1 MSSSTPVL
9 LHLLLLV
16 SLASAGHFYGGS
28 MSVTPKGRNAD
39 GTFKVDLRYKNTH
52 DWCDYSYW
60 YCSSGNCGSSIKDVR
75 GTIDSSS
82 RGRSGYNNQWCETE
96 TVETRNIPSDK
107 PFQLIQNSCCWIPTV
122 NHLGYWSLETQVDL
136 GTRSDTGEPNR
147 SPVTAILPFIRV
159 PQNCQRSYNLMAFD
173 PDGDRVRCRYGL
185 VRPECDRCDQPSGFY
200 LDQGSCSLQ
209 YGYTSTSGVYGFELV
224 VEDFPNQH
232 ITLSYTDG
240 SSSSRAPLHAGRRR
254 RASYQTTVSYPWSQ
268 TTTTPSPW
276 WWWSQTT
283 TVAPWP
289 TTTTTTP
296 PTTTAP
302 WPTTTTPWPTT
313 TTTPPTTT
321 TTPWPTTTTT
331 PWPTTTTTPWPTTT
345 TTPWPTT
352 TTTPWPTT
360 TTTRWPTTT
369 TTPWPTTT
377 TTPWPTTTTP
387 WPTTT
392 TPWPTT
398 TTPWPTT
405 TTTTTTTTTP
415 TTTTPWPTTT
425 TTTLPTTTTR
435 PTTTTPWP
443 TTTTPLPT
451 TTTPLPTTTTPWPT
465 TTTTRPTTTTTT
477 TTTTTRPT
485 TTTTWTTTTPG
496 SLYPSTAPL
505 SKLPLHFSLLVD
517 SSVPSCDEGMYLP
530 RFVQPTPHNG
540 EHLHAEVNKELEF
553 RVKAEAT
560 HSTINDVIV
569 SGPMNITNVMTT
581 QGEFVIRWTPIRD
594 NLGEYFPICFI
605 TEGISG
611 SSVYQSEMRCVVVE
625 VGRRKVKAKVVC
637 DETKMTV
644 EVEKSSVT
652 EIHEDHLRLNDP
664 SNSACDLQ
672 RLSNSTHIIGVI
684 PLNACGT
691 QIEEDDDNL
700 IFKNQI
706 TTFDNPN
713 DIITRHHQVEF
724 QFYCQYAKR
733 GNVSLGFTAH
743 RDSITVVEKGFGT
756 FTYQFEFYQ
765 TSQFAN
771 MVDPRD
777 YPLDVEVKQM
787 IYMDI
792 EAVST
797 VNSTEL
803 FVESCRAA
811 PYDNPDYHP
820 TYPIIENGCIV
831 DETVQI
837 FSPRHQRHF
846 QFGME
851 AFKFIGMHDQVYISC
866 SVILC
871 EAGNPN
877 TRCAQGCVNST
888 SPQPAGHHHHRKR
901 EAAMQT
907 AKHHIS
913 QGPLRLRKSS
923 ESSVTNVNMG
933 LMVGCI
939 IAAVAMLCGVMLYKS
954 KTSGVKYQPLTTFET

>member
-313 TTTPPTTT
+313 TTTP
-321 TTPWPTTTTT
+321 
-331 PWPTTTTTPWPTTT
+331 
-345 TTPWPTT
+345 
-352 TTTPWPTT
+352 
-360 TTTRWPTTT
+360 
-369 TTPWPTTT
+369 
-377 TTPWPTTTTP
+377 
-387 WPTTT
+387 
-392 TPWPTT
+392 
-398 TTPWPTT
+398 
-405 TTTTTTTTTP
+405 
-415 TTTTPWPTTT
+415 
-425 TTTLPTTTTR
+425 

>member
-1 MSSSTPVL
+1 MPPYTPVL

-28 MSVTPKGRNAD
+28 MSFTPKGRNAD
-39 GTFKVDLRYKNTH
+39 GTFKVDFRYKNTH
-52 DWCDYSYW
+52 DWCDYAYW
-60 YCSSGNCGSSIKDVR
+60 YCSSGNCGSSIEDVR
-75 GTIDSSS
+75 GTIDTSS
-82 RGRSGYNNQWCETE
+82 RGRSAYYNQWCETE

-122 NHLGYWSLETQVDL
+122 NGLGSWSLETQVDL
-136 GTRSDTGEPNR
+136 GSRSDTGEPNR

-200 LDQGSCSLQ
+200 LDQGSCSLR
-209 YGYTSTSGVYGFELV
+209 YGYTSASGVYGFELV

-240 SSSSRAPLHAGRRR
+240 SSSSRTPLHAGRRR
-254 RASYQTTVSYPWSQ
+254 RSIYQTTVSYPW
-268 TTTTPSPW
+268 W
-276 WWWSQTT
+276 
-283 TVAPWP
+283 
-289 TTTTTTP
+289 
-296 PTTTAP
+296 
-302 WPTTTTPWPTT
+302 
-313 TTTPPTTT
+313 
-321 TTPWPTTTTT
+321 
-331 PWPTTTTTPWPTTT
+331 
-345 TTPWPTT
+345 
-352 TTTPWPTT
+352 
-360 TTTRWPTTT
+360 
-369 TTPWPTTT
+369 
-377 TTPWPTTTTP
+377 
-387 WPTTT
+387 
-392 TPWPTT
+392 
-398 TTPWPTT
+398 
-405 TTTTTTTTTP
+405 
-415 TTTTPWPTTT
+415 
-425 TTTLPTTTTR
+425 
-435 PTTTTPWP
+435 
-443 TTTTPLPT
+443 
-451 TTTPLPTTTTPWPT
+451 
-465 TTTTRPTTTTTT
+465 
-477 TTTTTRPT
+477 
-485 TTTTWTTTTPG
+485 
-496 SLYPSTAPL
+496 
-505 SKLPLHFSLLVD
+505 
-517 SSVPSCDEGMYLP
+517 
-530 RFVQPTPHNG
+530 
-540 EHLHAEVNKELEF
+540 
-553 RVKAEAT
+553 
-560 HSTINDVIV
+560 INDVIV
-569 SGPMNITNVMTT
+569 SGPLNITNHMTT

-605 TEGISG
+605 TEGLSG

-625 VGRRKVKAKVVC
+625 VGRINVKAKVVC

-652 EIHEDHLRLNDP
+652 GIHEDHLRLNDP

-700 IFKNQI
+700 IFKNEI

-713 DIITRHHQVEF
+713 DIITRHHQVEI

-743 RDSITVVEKGFGT
+743 RDSVTVVEKGFGT

-765 TSQFAN
+765 TSQFTN

-777 YPLDVEVKQM
+777 YPLDVVVKQM

-797 VNSTEL
+797 VNNTEL
-803 FVESCRAA
+803 FVESCRAT
-811 PYDNPDYHP
+811 PYDNPNYHP
-820 TYPIIENGCIV
+820 TYSIIENGCNV

-851 AFKFIGMHDQVYISC
+851 AFKFIGLHDQVYISC

-888 SPQPAGHHHHRKR
+888 SPQPDGHHHRKR

-913 QGPLRLRKSS
+913 QGPLRLRRSS
-923 ESSVTNVNMG
+923 ESSVTNMNMV
-933 LMVGCI
+933 LMAGCI
-939 IAAVAMLCGVMLYKS
+939 VATVAMLCGVMLYKA
-954 KTSGVKYQPLTTFET
+954 KTPGVKYQPLTAFET

>member
-1 MSSSTPVL
+1 MSPSTPVL

-16 SLASAGHFYGGS
+16 SLASAGHFYGGT
-28 MSVTPKGRNAD
+28 MSFTPKGRNAD
-39 GTFKVDLRYKNTH
+39 GTFKVDFRYKNTH
-52 DWCDYSYW
+52 DWCDYEGW
-60 YCSSGNCGSSIKDVR
+60 YCSTGNCGSSVKDVR

-96 TVETRNIPSDK
+96 TVETKDIPSDK
-107 PFQLIQNSCCWIPTV
+107 PFQLLQNSCCWIPTV
-122 NHLGYWSLETQVDL
+122 NGLLSWSLETQVDL

-200 LDQGSCSLQ
+200 LDQDSCSLQ

-240 SSSSRAPLHAGRRR
+240 ST
-254 RASYQTTVSYPWSQ
+254 AS
-268 TTTTPSPW
+268 
-276 WWWSQTT
+276 
-283 TVAPWP
+283 PWP
-289 TTTTTTP
+289 TTTNTWARWPTTASP
-296 PTTTAP
+296 LPTTTNTWAR
-302 WPTTTTPWPTT
+302 WPTTTTPWSSTT
-313 TTTPPTTT
+313 STTE
-321 TTPWPTTTTT
+321 
-331 PWPTTTTTPWPTTT
+331 
-345 TTPWPTT
+345 
-352 TTTPWPTT
+352 
-360 TTTRWPTTT
+360 
-369 TTPWPTTT
+369 
-377 TTPWPTTTTP
+377 
-387 WPTTT
+387 
-392 TPWPTT
+392 
-398 TTPWPTT
+398 
-405 TTTTTTTTTP
+405 
-415 TTTTPWPTTT
+415 
-425 TTTLPTTTTR
+425 
-435 PTTTTPWP
+435 
-443 TTTTPLPT
+443 
-451 TTTPLPTTTTPWPT
+451 
-465 TTTTRPTTTTTT
+465 
-477 TTTTTRPT
+477 
-485 TTTTWTTTTPG
+485 
-496 SLYPSTAPL
+496 SLYSSTAPL

-517 SSVPSCDEGMYLP
+517 SIVPSCDEGMYLP

-560 HSTINDVIV
+560 HSTVNDVIV
-569 SGPMNITNVMTT
+569 SGPLNITNHMTT

-605 TEGISG
+605 TEGLSG

-652 EIHEDHLRLNDP
+652 GIHEDHLRLNDP

-672 RLSNSTHIIGVI
+672 RFSNNTHIIGVI

-700 IFKNQI
+700 IFKNEI

-713 DIITRHHQVEF
+713 DIITRHHQVEI

-765 TSQFAN
+765 TSQFTN

-777 YPLDVEVKQM
+777 YPLDVVVKQM
-787 IYMDI
+787 LYMDI

-797 VNSTEL
+797 VNNTEL

-811 PYDNPDYHP
+811 PYDNPNYHP

-888 SPQPAGHHHHRKR
+888 SPQPAGHHHRKR

-913 QGPLRLRKSS
+913 QGPLRLRRSS
-923 ESSVTNVNMG
+923 ESSVTNMNMG

-939 IAAVAMLCGVMLYKS
+939 VAAVAMLCGVMLYKD

>member
-1 MSSSTPVL
+1 
-9 LHLLLLV
+9 
-16 SLASAGHFYGGS
+16 
-28 MSVTPKGRNAD
+28 
-39 GTFKVDLRYKNTH
+39 
-52 DWCDYSYW
+52 
-60 YCSSGNCGSSIKDVR
+60 
-75 GTIDSSS
+75 
-82 RGRSGYNNQWCETE
+82 
-96 TVETRNIPSDK
+96 
-107 PFQLIQNSCCWIPTV
+107 
-122 NHLGYWSLETQVDL
+122 
-136 GTRSDTGEPNR
+136 
-147 SPVTAILPFIRV
+147 
-159 PQNCQRSYNLMAFD
+159 
-173 PDGDRVRCRYGL
+173 
-185 VRPECDRCDQPSGFY
+185 
-200 LDQGSCSLQ
+200 
-209 YGYTSTSGVYGFELV
+209 
-224 VEDFPNQH
+224 
-232 ITLSYTDG
+232 
-240 SSSSRAPLHAGRRR
+240 
-254 RASYQTTVSYPWSQ
+254 
-268 TTTTPSPW
+268 
-276 WWWSQTT
+276 
-283 TVAPWP
+283 
-289 TTTTTTP
+289 
-296 PTTTAP
+296 
-302 WPTTTTPWPTT
+302 
-313 TTTPPTTT
+313 
-321 TTPWPTTTTT
+321 
-331 PWPTTTTTPWPTTT
+331 
-345 TTPWPTT
+345 
-352 TTTPWPTT
+352 
-360 TTTRWPTTT
+360 
-369 TTPWPTTT
+369 
-377 TTPWPTTTTP
+377 
-387 WPTTT
+387 
-392 TPWPTT
+392 PTT

-405 TTTTTTTTTP
+405 TTTT
-415 TTTTPWPTTT
+415 WPTTT
-425 TTTLPTTTTR
+425 T
-435 PTTTTPWP
+435 
-443 TTTTPLPT
+443 
-451 TTTPLPTTTTPWPT
+451 
-465 TTTTRPTTTTTT
+465 
-477 TTTTTRPT
+477 
-485 TTTTWTTTTPG
+485 G
-496 SLYPSTAPL
+496 SLHPSTAPL

-517 SSVPSCDEGMYLP
+517 SVVPSCDEGMYLP

-560 HSTINDVIV
+560 HSTVNDVIV
-569 SGPMNITNVMTT
+569 SGPLNITNHMTT

-605 TEGISG
+605 TEGLSG

-637 DETKMTV
+637 NETKMTV

-706 TTFDNPN
+706 STFDNPN
-713 DIITRHHQVEF
+713 DIITRQHQVEI

-733 GNVSLGFTAH
+733 GNVSLGFSAH
-743 RDSITVVEKGFGT
+743 RDNITVVEKGFGT

-765 TSQFAN
+765 TSQFTD

-777 YPLDVEVKQM
+777 YPLDVVVKQM

-797 VNSTEL
+797 VNNTEL

-811 PYDNPDYHP
+811 PYDNPNYHP

-888 SPQPAGHHHHRKR
+888 SPQPAGHHHRKR
-901 EAAMQT
+901 DAAMQT

-923 ESSVTNVNMG
+923 ESSVTTMNMG
-933 LMVGCI
+933 LLVGCI
-939 IAAVAMLCGVMLYKS
+939 VAAVAMLCGVMLYKA

>member
-1 MSSSTPVL
+1 
-9 LHLLLLV
+9 
-16 SLASAGHFYGGS
+16 
-28 MSVTPKGRNAD
+28 
-39 GTFKVDLRYKNTH
+39 
-52 DWCDYSYW
+52 
-60 YCSSGNCGSSIKDVR
+60 
-75 GTIDSSS
+75 
-82 RGRSGYNNQWCETE
+82 
-96 TVETRNIPSDK
+96 
-107 PFQLIQNSCCWIPTV
+107 
-122 NHLGYWSLETQVDL
+122 
-136 GTRSDTGEPNR
+136 
-147 SPVTAILPFIRV
+147 
-159 PQNCQRSYNLMAFD
+159 
-173 PDGDRVRCRYGL
+173 
-185 VRPECDRCDQPSGFY
+185 
-200 LDQGSCSLQ
+200 
-209 YGYTSTSGVYGFELV
+209 
-224 VEDFPNQH
+224 
-232 ITLSYTDG
+232 
-240 SSSSRAPLHAGRRR
+240 
-254 RASYQTTVSYPWSQ
+254 
-268 TTTTPSPW
+268 
-276 WWWSQTT
+276 
-283 TVAPWP
+283 
-289 TTTTTTP
+289 
-296 PTTTAP
+296 
-302 WPTTTTPWPTT
+302 
-313 TTTPPTTT
+313 
-321 TTPWPTTTTT
+321 
-331 PWPTTTTTPWPTTT
+331 
-345 TTPWPTT
+345 
-352 TTTPWPTT
+352 
-360 TTTRWPTTT
+360 
-369 TTPWPTTT
+369 
-377 TTPWPTTTTP
+377 
-387 WPTTT
+387 
-392 TPWPTT
+392 
-398 TTPWPTT
+398 
-405 TTTTTTTTTP
+405 
-415 TTTTPWPTTT
+415 
-425 TTTLPTTTTR
+425 
-435 PTTTTPWP
+435 
-443 TTTTPLPT
+443 
-451 TTTPLPTTTTPWPT
+451 
-465 TTTTRPTTTTTT
+465 
-477 TTTTTRPT
+477 
-485 TTTTWTTTTPG
+485 
-496 SLYPSTAPL
+496 
-505 SKLPLHFSLLVD
+505 
-517 SSVPSCDEGMYLP
+517 MYLP

-569 SGPMNITNVMTT
+569 SGPLNITNHMTT

-605 TEGISG
+605 TEGLSG

-743 RDSITVVEKGFGT
+743 RDSITVLEKGFGT

-777 YPLDVEVKQM
+777 YPIDVEVKQM

-797 VNSTEL
+797 VNNTEL

-888 SPQPAGHHHHRKR
+888 SPQPAGHHHHHRKR

-907 AKHHIS
+907 AKRHIS

-939 IAAVAMLCGVMLYKS
+939 VAAVAMLCGVMLYKS

>member
-52 DWCDYSYW
+52 DWCDYSRW

-122 NHLGYWSLETQVDL
+122 NGLGPWSLETQVDL

-185 VRPECDRCDQPSGFY
+185 VRPECDSCDQPSGFY

-254 RASYQTTVSYPWSQ
+254 RSSYQTTVSYRWWWSQ

-276 WWWSQTT
+276 WWSQT
-283 TVAPWP
+283 
-289 TTTTTTP
+289 
-296 PTTTAP
+296 TTTAP
-302 WPTTTTPWPTT
+302 WPTTNPAPRPT
-313 TTTPPTTT
+313 TTTPPCDITSAATTT
-321 TTPWPTTTTT
+321 RPTTTAA
-331 PWPTTTTTPWPTTT
+331 
-345 TTPWPTT
+345 
-352 TTTPWPTT
+352 T
-360 TTTRWPTTT
+360 TTTRPTTT
-369 TTPWPTTT
+369 AATITRPTSTIPSCDITSAVTTTAPDTTTRPTTT
-377 TTPWPTTTTP
+377 APD
-387 WPTTT
+387 
-392 TPWPTT
+392 
-398 TTPWPTT
+398 
-405 TTTTTTTTTP
+405 
-415 TTTTPWPTTT
+415 
-425 TTTLPTTTTR
+425 TTTR

-443 TTTTPLPT
+443 TTTP
-451 TTTPLPTTTTPWPT
+451 PWPT
-465 TTTTRPTTTTTT
+465 TTTTT
-477 TTTTTRPT
+477 
-485 TTTTWTTTTPG
+485 TTTTPG

-569 SGPMNITNVMTT
+569 SGPLNITNHMTT

-625 VGRRKVKAKVVC
+625 VGRKKVKAKVVC

-797 VNSTEL
+797 VNNTEL

-820 TYPIIENGCIV
+820 TYPIIESGCIV

-939 IAAVAMLCGVMLYKS
+939 VAAVAVLCGVMLYKS

>member
-28 MSVTPKGRNAD
+28 MSFTPKGRNAD
-39 GTFKVDLRYKNTH
+39 GTLKVDFRYKNTH
-52 DWCDYSYW
+52 DRCDYEGW
-60 YCSSGNCGSSIKDVR
+60 YCPSGNCGSSVKDVR
-75 GTIDSSS
+75 GPIDSSS

-96 TVETRNIPSDK
+96 TVETRDIPSDK
-107 PFQLIQNSCCWIPTV
+107 PFQLVQNSCCWIPTV
-122 NHLGYWSLETQVDL
+122 NGLGSWSLETQVDL
-136 GTRSDTGEPNR
+136 GSRSDTGEPNR

-159 PQNCQRSYNLMAFD
+159 PQNCPRSYNLMAFD

-185 VRPECDRCDQPSGFY
+185 VRPECDRCDQPSGFQ

-254 RASYQTTVSYPWSQ
+254 RSSSQTTVSYP
-268 TTTTPSPW
+268 
-276 WWWSQTT
+276 
-283 TVAPWP
+283 
-289 TTTTTTP
+289 
-296 PTTTAP
+296 
-302 WPTTTTPWPTT
+302 TTTTPWS
-313 TTTPPTTT
+313 
-321 TTPWPTTTTT
+321 
-331 PWPTTTTTPWPTTT
+331 
-345 TTPWPTT
+345 
-352 TTTPWPTT
+352 
-360 TTTRWPTTT
+360 
-369 TTPWPTTT
+369 
-377 TTPWPTTTTP
+377 
-387 WPTTT
+387 
-392 TPWPTT
+392 
-398 TTPWPTT
+398 
-405 TTTTTTTTTP
+405 
-415 TTTTPWPTTT
+415 
-425 TTTLPTTTTR
+425 TTTTR
-435 PTTTTPWP
+435 PTRTTRPRF
-443 TTTTPLPT
+443 
-451 TTTPLPTTTTPWPT
+451 
-465 TTTTRPTTTTTT
+465 TTTTRPTRTTRPRF
-477 TTTTTRPT
+477 TTTTRPT
-485 TTTTWTTTTPG
+485 RTTRP
-496 SLYPSTAPL
+496 

-517 SSVPSCDEGMYLP
+517 SVVPSCDEGMYLP

-560 HSTINDVIV
+560 HSTVNDVIV
-569 SGPMNITNVMTT
+569 SGPLNITNHMTT

-664 SNSACDLQ
+664 SNCACDLQ

-706 TTFDNPN
+706 STFDNPN
-713 DIITRHHQVEF
+713 DIITRQHQVEI

-733 GNVSLGFTAH
+733 GNVSLGFSAH
-743 RDSITVVEKGFGT
+743 RDNITVVEKGFGT

-765 TSQFAN
+765 TSQFSD

-777 YPLDVEVKQM
+777 YPLDVVVKQM

-797 VNSTEL
+797 VNSAEL

-811 PYDNPDYHP
+811 PYDNPNYHP

-877 TRCAQGCVNST
+877 TRCAQGCVNSP
-888 SPQPAGHHHHRKR
+888 SPQPAGHHHHKR

-923 ESSVTNVNMG
+923 ESSVTNMNMG
-933 LMVGCI
+933 LLVGCI
-939 IAAVAMLCGVMLYKS
+939 VAAVAMLCGVMLYKA
-954 KTSGVKYQPLTTFET
+954 KTSAVKYQPLTTFET

>member
-52 DWCDYSYW
+52 DWCDYSRW

-122 NHLGYWSLETQVDL
+122 NNLGYWSLETQVDL

-321 TTPWPTTTTT
+321 T
-331 PWPTTTTTPWPTTT
+331 
-345 TTPWPTT
+345 
-352 TTTPWPTT
+352 
-360 TTTRWPTTT
+360 
-369 TTPWPTTT
+369 
-377 TTPWPTTTTP
+377 
-387 WPTTT
+387 
-392 TPWPTT
+392 
-398 TTPWPTT
+398 
-405 TTTTTTTTTP
+405 
-415 TTTTPWPTTT
+415 
-425 TTTLPTTTTR
+425 
-435 PTTTTPWP
+435 PWP

-477 TTTTTRPT
+477 TTTTTRPTTTTTWPT